1 MCYYIHSSFSFY
13 SCCDL
18 FMEREEVPYYNNRK
32 LQTGYLAWNLKR
44 GCDCNSF
51 AEGVSNVAAATS
63 DYNYNYVIAISY

>member
-1 MCYYIHSSFSFY
+1 MCYYIHRSFSFY

-32 LQTGYLAWNLKR
+32 LQTGYLGWNLKW

-51 AEGVSNVAAATS
+51 AEGEYEGNVYKIFS
-63 DYNYNYVIAISY
+63 CK